1 MNTLVDLLEHAAAL
15 YGDRAALS
23 IQTGLRADT
32 WSYRR
37 LWHAAHAVAR
47 ALRVDHGI
55 APGERVL
62 LQGPNSPRLVAAYF
76 GCMLAGI
83 VLVPLD
89 PFSSEPFLT
98 GVVHRTQARAFLS
111 GNAAEPLAP
120 GCRVIPLASLPCD
133 GPVVPLGDRPAP
145 GDLTEIVF
153 TSGTTGNPKGV
164 MLTHANIAAN
174 VASLDGI
181 IPRGRPYRVLS
192 LLPLSHMLEQTVGL
206 YLPLHYGATI
216 YYPSGRHSS
225 AILRTLQ
232 KRRIV
237 TMVVVPAVL
246 EMLLRAIEREVQRRG
261 RWQVWQRMHALAARL
276 PFPARRLLFRQV
288 HRSLGGCL
296 DFFMCGGAYLPP
308 ELAQAWERLGVKV
321 VQGYGAT
328 ECAPVI
334 ATNTLADR
342 VHTSVGRPVRGVQVR
357 ISSEG
362 ELLVKGPNVTAGYWQ
377 DEAATGAAFTEDG
390 WYRTGDLAEQ
400 DATGRLYLKG
410 RLRDL
415 IVLPNGMN
423 VYPEDVEREL
433 AKEDAVADC
442 VVLGLPGADGG
453 RRVHAVIL
461 PGTRE
466 RDATGLAA
474 EALEREIEAAVRRAS
489 ARLAPHQRIATY
501 SLWPGEDFPRTTSLK
516 VKRHE
521 VLAALS
527 GAAPVAQERPASPR
541 PVDRQA
547 RLYRIIAEI
556 ARVPVEQIQPE
567 SELGA
572 ALGIDS
578 LGRVELALRLEEELG
593 AVLDDAQL
601 AGVQTVAQLA
611 ALIDQG
617 PAPATAPTFPRWAL
631 TAPARWIRWAFQEAL
646 VWPLHHLICRPF
658 RVEGTEH
665 LTGVQGPVLFI
676 ANHASHIDTPS
687 VLRALPQ
694 RMRWRV
700 AVAAAADYFYRNPL
714 LGAAVSLLLNTF
726 PFSRKEAVGASLE
739 YCGELVD
746 AGWSVLIYP
755 EGTRS
760 PDGRLQ
766 PLKGG
771 IGLLAAELRAPVVP
785 VAILGAHT
793 ILPRGAF
800 LPRPAP
806 LSVRFGAPIAIPAH
820 LSHLEI
826 SRLLEEKL
834 AALLQPAGGAS
845 VE

>member
-1 MNTLVDLLEHAAAL
+1 MDTLVDLLEHAATL
-15 YGDRAALS
+15 YSDRAALS

-32 WSYRR
+32 WSYRQ
-37 LWHAAHAVAR
+37 LWHAALAVAR
-47 ALRVDHGI
+47 SLRLDYGI
-55 APGERVL
+55 ACGERVL
-62 LQGPNSPRLVAAYF
+62 LQGPNSPQLVAAYF

-89 PFSSEPFLT
+89 PFSSEAFIAS
-98 GVVHRTQARAFLS
+98 VARRTQARAFLS
-111 GNAAEPLAP
+111 GNATESLAP
-120 GCRVIPLASLPCD
+120 GCRVIPLASLPYD
-133 GPVVPLGDRPAP
+133 GPAVSLGDRPVP
-145 GDLTEIVF
+145 GDLAEIVF

-206 YLPLHYGATI
+206 YLPLYYGATI
-216 YYPSGRHSS
+216 YYPPGRHAS

-246 EMLLRAIEREVQRRG
+246 EMLLRAVEREVQRRG
-261 RWQVWQRMHALAARL
+261 RWQAWQRMHALAARL

-296 DFFMCGGAYLPP
+296 DFVMCGGAYLPP
-308 ELAQAWERLGVKV
+308 KLALTWERLGVKV

-334 ATNTLADR
+334 ATNTLTDR
-342 VHTSVGRPVRGVQVR
+342 VHASVGRPVRGVQVR

-362 ELLVKGPNVTAGYWQ
+362 ELLVKGPNVTPGYWQ
-377 DEAATGAAFTEDG
+377 DEAATRAAFTEDG
-390 WYRTGDLAEQ
+390 WYCTGDLAEQ
-400 DATGRLYLKG
+400 DATGRLYLRG

-415 IVLPNGMN
+415 IVLPNGLN

-453 RRVHAVIL
+453 QRVHAVIL
-461 PGTRE
+461 PSSQKRGR
-466 RDATGLAA
+466 AGLAA
-474 EALEREIEAAVRRAS
+474 GALEREIEAAVRRANV
-489 ARLAPHQRIATY
+489 RLAPHQRIATH
-501 SLWPGEDFPRTTSLK
+501 SLWPGENFPRTTSLK

-527 GAAPVAQERPASPR
+527 GAAPGAQERSAFQR
-541 PVDRQA
+541 PGDRQA
-547 RLYRIIAEI
+547 RLYRIIAEV
-556 ARVPVEQIQPE
+556 ARVPVEQVQPE

-593 AVLDDAQL
+593 AVPDDAQL
-601 AGVQTVAQLA
+601 AGVQTVAQLT

-617 PAPATAPTFPRWAL
+617 PAPAPALPFPRWAL
-631 TAPARWIRWAFQEAL
+631 SAPARWIRWAFQEAL
-646 VWPLHHLICRPF
+646 VWPLHRLVCRPF
-658 RVEGTEH
+658 RVEGVAH
-665 LTGVQGPVLFI
+665 LAAVRGPALFI
-676 ANHASHIDTPS
+676 ANHTSHLDTPS
-687 VLRALPQ
+687 VLRALPP
-694 RMRWRV
+694 RRRRRV

-714 LGAAVSLLLNTF
+714 VGAAVSLLLNSF
-726 PFSRKEAVGASLE
+726 PFSRQGAVGASLE

-746 AGWSVLIYP
+746 AGWSLLVYP

-760 PDGRLQ
+760 PTGELQ
-766 PLKGG
+766 PFKTG
-771 IGLLAAELRAPVVP
+771 IGLLARELRVPVVL
-785 VAILGAHT
+785 VAIRGTYAM
-793 ILPRGAF
+793 LPRGTWC
-800 LPRPAP
+800 PRPGP
-806 LSVRFGAPIAIPAH
+806 VSIRFGAPLILPAH
-820 LSHLEI
+820 LTPEDATATLQAELA
-826 SRLLEEKL
+826 RLL
-834 AALLQPAGGAS
+834 QCR
-845 VE
+845 